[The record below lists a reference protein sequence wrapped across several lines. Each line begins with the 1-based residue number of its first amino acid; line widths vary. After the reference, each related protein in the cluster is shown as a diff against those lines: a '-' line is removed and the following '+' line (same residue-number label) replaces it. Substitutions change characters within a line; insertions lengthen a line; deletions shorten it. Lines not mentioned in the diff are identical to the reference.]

1 MCETYPSVLGHHTM
15 IASWLIFGDLCD
27 RIECEG
33 QPLEAIIIGILV
45 VLMGFLV
52 LRWLLGRVK

>member
-1 MCETYPSVLGHHTM
+1 M
-15 IASWLIFGDLCD
+15 IASWFIFGELCD
-27 RIECEG
+27 QIECEG